1 MTDKEYQEFDYND
14 FVNCLRAHSKDDNK
28 LMDMLHCSVGISGEA
43 GELLDHMKKAM
54 WQGHN
59 IDLDY
64 LVLELGDILF
74 YFTSMCNCIGVDI
87 DIIRK
92 KNIEKLRIRYPDR
105 VFDSERS
112 IHRNEKI

>member
-1 MTDKEYQEFDYND
+1 MTDKEYQEFDYSD
-14 FVNCLRAHSKDDNK
+14 FVDCLRAHSKDSDK

-43 GELLDHMKKAM
+43 GELLDHMKKVM
-54 WQGHN
+54 WQRHH

-64 LVLELGDILF
+64 LILELGDILF
-74 YFTSMCNCIGVDI
+74 YLTSMCNCIDVNI

-92 KNIEKLRIRYPDR
+92 RNIEKLQARYPDR

-112 IHRNEKI
+112 INRND